1 VSTDAVIRP
10 TGEGE
15 GWFAK
20 VAYSVARNALVVV
33 FKTYFRLTIEGK
45 ENIPQSGSFVLAPI
59 HRSNLDTLLMCLIRR
74 RLRFMGKDSMWKLRW
89 SAWMLSTFGGFPV
102 SRDKADRA
110 ALKKTVEI
118 IEAGEPVVLFPEGE
132 RKAGP
137 RAYPLKEGAVYV
149 AAKCGVPIVPV
160 GIGGS
165 ERAMPKGRNFIRPT
179 KIHVIVGKPIDPPPR
194 RESGRVSR
202 KSVSA
207 GTASL
212 RGEVQELFDRAQVH
226 VGLRN
231 VYEPG
236 SDPIEMIP

>member
-1 VSTDAVIRP
+1 VRTDEVRRP

-20 VAYSVARNALVVV
+20 VAYQVARNALVVV
-33 FKTYFRLTIEGK
+33 FKIYFRLSIEGK
-45 ENIPQSGSFVLAPI
+45 ENIPSTGSFVLAPI

-74 RLRFMGKDSMWKLRW
+74 RLRFMGKDSMWKQRW

-110 ALKKTVEI
+110 ALKTTVEI
-118 IEAGEPVVLFPEGE
+118 VEAGEPVVLFPEGE

-137 RAYPLKEGAVYV
+137 RAHRLKEGAVYV
-149 AAKCGVPIVPV
+149 ATKCGVPVVPV

-165 ERAMPKGRNFIRPT
+165 ERAMPKGRNVIRPT
-179 KIHVIVGKPIDPPPR
+179 KIHVIVGKPIAPPPK

-202 KSVSA
+202 KSVSVA
-207 GTASL
+207 TASL
-212 RGEVQELFDRAQVH
+212 REEVQALFDLAQVR
-226 VGLRN
+226 VGLHN
-231 VYEPG
+231 DYEPG
-236 SDPIEMIP
+236 SEPIEQLT